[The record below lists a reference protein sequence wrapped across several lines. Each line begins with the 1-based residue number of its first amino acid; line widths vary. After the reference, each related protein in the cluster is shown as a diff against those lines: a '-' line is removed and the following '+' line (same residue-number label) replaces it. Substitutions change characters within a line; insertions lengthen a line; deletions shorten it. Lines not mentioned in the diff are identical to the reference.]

1 MVSLLGHGEPALWF
15 VSSPGGAYHC
25 PPAPL
30 LQVLALGGS
39 VAPTEVFNMSQLL
52 PPVPSTHTFSPPCP
66 PLQVLALGGSVAPA
80 EVFKLFRGREPSTA
94 ALLRHNDLLPAGA
107 A

>member
-1 MVSLLGHGEPALWF
+1 MNSQPTHPC
-15 VSSPGGAYHC
+15 SSR
-25 PPAPL
+25 
-30 LQVLALGGS
+30 QVLALGGS
-39 VAPTEVFNMSQLL
+39 VAPTEVFNLFQLL
-52 PPVPSTHTFSPPCP
+52 PPAPSTHSLSLPAP

>member
-1 MVSLLGHGEPALWF
+1 MGGEFTA
-15 VSSPGGAYHC
+15 H
-25 PPAPL
+25 PPL
-30 LQVLALGGS
+30 
-39 VAPTEVFNMSQLL
+39 F
-52 PPVPSTHTFSPPCP
+52 
-66 PLQVLALGGSVAPA
+66 LQVLALGGSVAPA